1 MNDLLLPHFVVTLH
15 HGGGLCQSPDVDS
28 RLWTPGLAPLPASLR
43 STGTG
48 LSFVV

>member
-28 RLWTPGLAPLPASLR
+28 GLLGFLHLLLLCAAL
-43 STGTG
+43 G
-48 LSFVV
+48 LVLAL